1 MASTA
6 VFATT
11 ELLEHILSS
20 LALVD
25 LAHAERVSRKWCDVI
40 ASSVQ
45 MKQALFTE
53 AVPAELFA
61 IVPDAAKRTNKR
73 ELLLS
78 ADKSWPIMVV
88 DVHPALVATATSAP
102 GLSTDI
108 TCTIDIDLP
117 TGSEKWRNCYVSQP
131 PCKKVE
137 LVLQIQ
143 ENWDQRR
150 GQVFIEDD
158 IGVKFGDIAD
168 GVMTTRSQN
177 RSVGSLETR
186 SSVATWELDS
196 ITMWDCVQSND
207 PKVIEAVRAKRVK
220 EMLG

>member
-25 LAHAERVSRKWCDVI
+25 LVNAERVDRKWRDVI

-61 IVPDAAKRTNKR
+61 VPDAANRSDKR

-78 ADKSWPIMVV
+78 VDKSWPITVV
-88 DVHPALVATATSAP
+88 DVHPALVLTAAP
-102 GLSTDI
+102 GWSADI
-108 TCTIDIDLP
+108 TCTIDIDFLA
-117 TGSEKWRNCYVSQP
+117 GFGRWRNCYVFRP

-137 LVLQIQ
+137 LVFQIQ
-143 ENWDQRR
+143 NIRDRR
-150 GQVFIEDD
+150 WMQVFSLVEDD
-158 IGVKFGDIAD
+158 IGVKFGDIANS
-168 GVMTTRSQN
+168 VMTTRSQSTSVGLFAN
-177 RSVGSLETR
+177 RSSAAVQKL
-186 SSVATWELDS
+186 VS

-207 PKVIEAVRAKRVK
+207 PKVMEAVRAKRVK
-220 EMLG
+220 